1 MHVITTGDVFV
12 TGAALVYYLKQS
24 LLEHSTNRK
33 KAPRSAPAP
42 APAPT
47 AASAVAAAYLLGGR
61 AADQDK
67 FGVFKT
73 LIEFR
78 IGQATAKIAE
88 MEKEIE
94 ETKKKKEALEA
105 LDLENLSVPV
115 MQVFLDGRKAHEIA
129 LPAPRGEEEEEARSS
144 RS

>member
-1 MHVITTGDVFV
+1 
-12 TGAALVYYLKQS
+12 
-24 LLEHSTNRK
+24 
-33 KAPRSAPAP
+33 
-42 APAPT
+42 
-47 AASAVAAAYLLGGR
+47 
-61 AADQDK
+61 
-67 FGVFKT
+67 
-73 LIEFR
+73 
-78 IGQATAKIAE
+78 

-129 LPAPRGEEEEEARSS
+129 LPAPRGEEEARSS